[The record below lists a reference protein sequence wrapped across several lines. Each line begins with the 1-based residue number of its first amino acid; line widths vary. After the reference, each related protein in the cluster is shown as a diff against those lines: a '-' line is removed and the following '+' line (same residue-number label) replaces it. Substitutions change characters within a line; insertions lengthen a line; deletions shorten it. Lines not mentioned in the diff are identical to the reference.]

1 MITNK
6 IRIHLADDHQV
17 LIDGLTNLLQTVS
30 NFEVVG
36 NSLDGTTVYED
47 VLQNNA
53 DILVLDISMPKKDG
67 IKVLQ
72 EFHANNSSCKVII
85 LSSYDELKIIKEVM
99 KAGAKGYLTKKCAGK
114 NIIEAIKTVYH
125 GQEYFSDA
133 VREKIF
139 NIFAYSNPQLN
150 KNIYIENPILTPRE
164 IEIVSLISLEYSG
177 KEISE
182 QLFIS
187 TNTVETHR
195 KNIMRK
201 LQTKNTIGLVKYALK
216 NNLINP

>member
-1 MITNK
+1 MTKK

-17 LIDGLTNLLQTVS
+17 LIDGMKTLLNTIS

-36 NSLDGTTVYED
+36 FSLDGNRLFEEVKY
-47 VLQNNA
+47 NRA

-67 IKVLQ
+67 IEVVN
-72 EFHANNSSCKVII
+72 EFFKKGFPCKVII
-85 LSSYDELKIIKEVM
+85 LSSHDDLKIIKHVM
-99 KAGAKGYLTKKCAGK
+99 KLGASGYLTKKCAGE
-114 NIIEAIKTVYH
+114 NIVEAIQSVFN
-125 GQEYFSDA
+125 GEDYFCDT

-139 NIFAYSNPQLN
+139 SNATRDNSKLN
-150 KNIYIENPILTPRE
+150 KHSPSINSILTERE
-164 IEIVSLISLEYSG
+164 IEVITLIALEFSG

-187 TNTVETHR
+187 NNTVETHR
-195 KNIMRK
+195 KNIMKK
-201 LQTKNTIGLVKYALK
+201 LEAKNIISLVKFALK

>member
-1 MITNK
+1 MPNK

-36 NSLDGTTVYED
+36 SSLNGSTIYED
-47 VLQNNA
+47 ILLDKP
-53 DILVLDISMPKKDG
+53 DILILDISMPGKDG
-67 IKVLQ
+67 VEVLK
-72 EFHANNSSCKVII
+72 EFSQKGFPAKVII
-85 LSSYDELKIIKEVM
+85 LSSYDDLKIIKEVM
-99 KAGAKGYLTKKCAGK
+99 KLGAKGYLTKKCAGQ
-114 NIIEAIKTVYH
+114 NIIEAIEAVYQE
-125 GQEYFSDA
+125 QEYFCDA

-139 NIFAYSNPQLN
+139 NIFFQNNPKVN
-150 KNIYIENPILTPRE
+150 KDVYIENPILSPRE
-164 IEIVSLISLEYSG
+164 IEIITLICLEYSG

-195 KNIMRK
+195 KNIMKK
-201 LQTKNTIGLVKYALK
+201 LQIKNTIGLVKYALK
-216 NNLINP
+216 NNLINS

>member
-1 MITNK
+1 MTTNK

-17 LIDGLTNLLQTVS
+17 LIDGLTNLLQTVP

-36 NSLDGTTVYED
+36 NSLNGTTVYDD
-47 VLQNNA
+47 VLQNDA
-53 DILVLDISMPKKDG
+53 DILVLDISMPEKDG

-72 EFHANNSSCKVII
+72 EFHRNNSLCKVII
-85 LSSYDELKIIKEVM
+85 LSSYEELKIIKEVM
-99 KAGAKGYLTKKCAGK
+99 KLGAKGYLTKKCAGE
-114 NIIEAIKTVYH
+114 NIIEAIEAVYQD
-125 GQEYFSDA
+125 QEYFSDA

-139 NIFAYSNPQLN
+139 NTFAHSNPKLN
-150 KNIYIENPILTPRE
+150 KNIYIENPILSPRE
-164 IEIVSLISLEYSG
+164 VEIITLISLEYSG

-182 QLFIS
+182 RLFIS

>member
-1 MITNK
+1 MKHK

-17 LIDGLTNLLQTVS
+17 LIDGLTNLLHTVE

-36 NSLDGTTVYED
+36 NSKNGTTIYED
-47 VLQNNA
+47 VTQNNA

-67 IKVLQ
+67 IEVLK
-72 EFHANNSSCKVII
+72 EFKQKGFPCKVII
-85 LSSYDELKIIKEVM
+85 LSSYDDLKIIKEVM
-99 KAGAKGYLTKKCAGK
+99 KLGSSGYLTKKCAGE
-114 NIIEAIKTVYH
+114 NIIEAIEAIYQ
-125 GQEYFSDA
+125 GQEYFCDA

-139 NIFAYSNPQLN
+139 NTFTQNNPKLN
-150 KNIYIENPILTPRE
+150 KNAYTKNQILSPRE
-164 IEIVSLISLEYSG
+164 IEIITLISLEYSG

-195 KNIMRK
+195 KNIIKK
-201 LQTKNTIGLVKYALK
+201 LQAKNTISLVKYALK

>member
-1 MITNK
+1 
-6 IRIHLADDHQV
+6 
-17 LIDGLTNLLQTVS
+17 
-30 NFEVVG
+30 
-36 NSLDGTTVYED
+36 
-47 VLQNNA
+47 
-53 DILVLDISMPKKDG
+53 MPEKDG
-67 IKVLQ
+67 IKVLH
-72 EFHANNSSCKVII
+72 EFHANNNSCKVII

-99 KAGAKGYLTKKCAGK
+99 KLGAKGYLTKKCAGK
-114 NIIEAIKTVYH
+114 NIIEAIETVYQE
-125 GQEYFSDA
+125 QEYFSDA

-139 NIFAYSNPQLN
+139 NIFTHSNPQLN
-150 KNIYIENPILTPRE
+150 KNIHIENPILTPRE
-164 IEIVSLISLEYSG
+164 IEIVALISLEYSG

>member
-1 MITNK
+1 MKYK

-36 NSLDGTTVYED
+36 NSKDGTTIYDD
-47 VLQNNA
+47 VAQNNA
-53 DILVLDISMPKKDG
+53 DILVLDMSMPKKDG
-67 IKVLQ
+67 IEVLK
-72 EFHANNSSCKVII
+72 EFSQKGFPCKVII
-85 LSSYDELKIIKEVM
+85 LSSYDDLKIIKEVM
-99 KAGAKGYLTKKCAGK
+99 KLGAKGYLTKKCAGE
-114 NIIEAIKTVYH
+114 NIIEAIEAVYQ
-125 GQEYFSDA
+125 GQEYFCDA

-139 NIFAYSNPQLN
+139 NSFTHNNPKLN
-150 KNIYIENPILTPRE
+150 KNLNVDNPILSARE
-164 IEIVSLISLEYSG
+164 IEIITLISLEYSG

-187 TNTVETHR
+187 VNTVETHR
-195 KNIMRK
+195 KNIMKK
-201 LQTKNTIGLVKYALK
+201 LKTKSTIGLVKYALK

>member
-1 MITNK
+1 MTQN

-17 LIDGLTNLLQTVS
+17 LIDGLTNLLQTVN

-36 NSLDGTTVYED
+36 KSLDGTTVYNDVIED
-47 VLQNNA
+47 NA

-67 IKVLQ
+67 IEVLK
-72 EFHANNSSCKVII
+72 EFSEKEFPCKVII
-85 LSSYDELKIIKEVM
+85 LSSYDDLKIIKEVM
-99 KAGAKGYLTKKCAGK
+99 KLGAKGYLTKKCAGE
-114 NIIEAIKTVYH
+114 NIIEAIEAVYQ
-125 GQEYFSDA
+125 GQEYFCDA

-139 NIFAYSNPQLN
+139 NSFAHNNPKLN
-150 KNIYIENPILTPRE
+150 KPLYVENPILSARE
-164 IEIVSLISLEYSG
+164 IEIITLISLEYSG

-187 TNTVETHR
+187 MNTVETHR
-195 KNIMRK
+195 KNIMKK

>member
-1 MITNK
+1 MIPK

-17 LIDGLTNLLQTVS
+17 LIDGMRTLLQTVP

-36 NSLDGTTVYED
+36 FSLDGSTLFEEVT
-47 VLQNNA
+47 NNKA

-67 IKVLQ
+67 IEVIR
-72 EFHANNSSCKVII
+72 EFAENGFPCKVII
-85 LSSYDELKIIKEVM
+85 LSSYDDLKIVKEVM
-99 KAGAKGYLTKKCAGK
+99 KLGVSSYLTKQCAGE
-114 NIIEAIKTVYH
+114 NIVEAIQAVSN
-125 GQEYFSDA
+125 GLEYFSKS

-139 NIFAYSNPQLN
+139 NTATKNISKLN
-150 KNIYIENPILTPRE
+150 KQKPNINSLLTERE
-164 IEIVSLISLEYSG
+164 LEIITLIALEYSG

-195 KNIMRK
+195 KNIIKK
-201 LQTKNTIGLVKYALK
+201 LNAKNTISLVKFAIK
-216 NNLINP
+216 NNLIKS

>member
-1 MITNK
+1 MKHK

-17 LIDGLTNLLQTVS
+17 LIDGLTNLLSTVK

-36 NSLDGTTVYED
+36 NSKDGTTIYED
-47 VLQNNA
+47 VVENSA

-67 IKVLQ
+67 IEVLK
-72 EFHANNSSCKVII
+72 EFSQKGFPCKVII
-85 LSSYDELKIIKEVM
+85 LSSYDDLKIIKEVM
-99 KAGAKGYLTKKCAGK
+99 KLGAKGYLTKKCAGE
-114 NIIEAIKTVYH
+114 NIIEAIEAVYQD
-125 GQEYFSDA
+125 QEYYCDA

-139 NIFAYSNPQLN
+139 SSFTQNNPKLT
-150 KNIYIENPILTPRE
+150 KKIYTENQILSPRE
-164 IEIVSLISLEYSG
+164 IEIITLISLEYSG

-187 TNTVETHR
+187 IHTVETHR
-195 KNIMRK
+195 KNIMKK

-216 NNLINP
+216 NNLINS